1 MLDAFQALEQ
11 MVMPPSS
18 SEYPTSAGPY
28 SRQSQ
33 QQQSGPSPGMIPSPM
48 QQANMA
54 SRNPLSPQPWP
65 PQRQQQS
72 QPQTPGHMSGPPTPQ
87 QQSMSAQ
94 QQMNGNMMSGGSMQ
108 EIAASQPGMPHHMG
122 AGMESAEPHLSR
134 PRSQDA
140 QSAQQTVPDPSSE
153 GDARRP
159 DQSEFSLD
167 KFVDNKEQAP
177 EKQED
182 QDKPKA
188 SDSFSAPDFG
198 PYQGDS
204 SNSQPPKSDSESY
217 QATPPPPVSAAASR
231 PSSRAQ
237 AQSSNGMAANGPQG
251 AMPPHPMGMGMPQM
265 PPHGMPQGMSMGG
278 PHGMP
283 HSMHPSMGPGGMHMM
298 GPPGHMMDM
307 HGAPYM
313 PPGPMGHQQ
322 EMAALQQQLQEFYCM
337 PQQTQDI
344 QAKVRNIFHHLKQHA

>member
-1 MLDAFQALEQ
+1 
-11 MVMPPSS
+11 MPPSS
-18 SEYPTSAGPY
+18 SEYPTTAVPY
-28 SRQSQ
+28 SRTPQQQ

-48 QQANMA
+48 QQANLA
-54 SRNPLSPQPWP
+54 GRNPLSPQPWP
-65 PQRQQQS
+65 PQRQQQAPS
-72 QPQTPGHMSGPPTPQ
+72 HMSGPPTPQ
-87 QQSMSAQ
+87 QQQAMSAAQQ
-94 QQMNGNMMSGGSMQ
+94 QQMNGNMMSGGTMQ
-108 EIAASQPGMPHHMG
+108 EMPSTPGLPHHM
-122 AGMESAEPHLSR
+122 AASMEAEAHLNR

-153 GDARRP
+153 GDARSSRP

-167 KFVDNKEQAP
+167 KFVDNKEQAV

-188 SDSFSAPDFG
+188 SDTFSAPDFG

-237 AQSSNGMAANGPQG
+237 SSNGMAANGPQAG
-251 AMPPHPMGMGMPQM
+251 MPPHPMAMGMPQM
-265 PPHGMPQGMSMGG
+265 PPHGMPQGMPMGG

-283 HSMHPSMGPGGMHMM
+283 PSMHPAMGPGGMHMM
-298 GPPGHMMDM
+298 GPPGHMMEM
-307 HGAPYM
+307 HSGPYM
-313 PPGPMGHQQ
+313 PPGPIGHQQ

-344 QAKVRNIFHHLKQHA
+344 QSKVCNYSPLAL